1 MTEKYFC
8 MNDEIFMFHPDTH
21 EVFRVAPQRFERLD
35 HPEDMQALRLRSME
49 ITRKQAELAVP
60 SLQQWHRQAL

>member
-35 HPEDMQALRLRSME
+35 HPEEMQTLRLRAME

-60 SLQQWHRQAL
+60 SLRQMNRLSL